1 LVYIMIDM
9 VRIHYKLRNKRL
21 LAWSII
27 PICLFLVSLGI
38 RVPNLSRL
46 HSSPKP
52 TPRAVIEN
60 VSKAGKFAMVKHVM
74 AIELFNSVPEVLAP
88 QFIPARFRP
97 VIHRLTRTVPPQIAA
112 RAPPVVT
119 S

>member
-1 LVYIMIDM
+1 MTAM
-9 VRIHYKLRNKRL
+9 VRIPHKQRNKRL

-46 HSSPKP
+46 YSAPKP

-60 VSKAGKFAMVKHVM
+60 ASKAGKPVLVKQVVP
-74 AIELFNSVPEVLAP
+74 IELFNSVPEVLAP
-88 QFIPARFRP
+88 EFITARFLP
-97 VIHRLTRTVPPQIAA
+97 VNHRFTRTASPQIAA
-112 RAPPVVT
+112 RAPPVVAC
-119 S
+119 

>member
-1 LVYIMIDM
+1 MFRVP
-9 VRIHYKLRNKRL
+9 YKHRSKRF

-52 TPRAVIEN
+52 NPRAVIEN
-60 VSKAGKFAMVKHVM
+60 AGKASKPVLVKHVM
-74 AIELFNSVPEVLAP
+74 AIELFNCVTELLAPEVFSAGFLPVASR
-88 QFIPARFRP
+88 FISTAS
-97 VIHRLTRTVPPQIAA
+97 PQIAA
-112 RAPPVVT
+112 RAPPTFT